1 LDFRP
6 RETRFL
12 SEKLGSFFDAVG
24 SFFIG
29 VRWYKWAVF
38 YTSIFIS
45 EKWFGRCRFVF
56 ASPGSFYHISVR
68 NSMCQHSNARI
79 VIQTHTDCFVCQ
91 EVQAWFSENFI
102 ARFIEWNESFLCN
115 AVNRSAMRLTAVHR
129 SVAHSTAVNKGHGE
143 YFISKYIEIRMVEVG

>member
-1 LDFRP
+1 M
-6 RETRFL
+6 
-12 SEKLGSFFDAVG
+12 KNWASFFDALNG
-24 SFFIG
+24 FFAG

-38 YTSIFIS
+38 YTLIFIS

-56 ASPGSFYHISVR
+56 ASPGSFYHISVCH
-68 NSMCQHSNARI
+68 SMGERSNVRI
-79 VIQTHTDCFVCQ
+79 VIHTSADCFVCQ

-129 SVAHSTAVNKGHGE
+129 SVTHSTAVNNG
-143 YFISKYIEIRMVEVG
+143 